1 MKTIIGVLFVFLV
14 FLSLSC
20 QRDSGVEPAGKQT
33 QKTSKTQKG
42 NTNLTDIAMHSSARM
57 VITQHFIDE
66 GYSEVILDHSY
77 TNNQFVWNGYPY
89 QSYYGDT
96 LRFRTLP
103 SDGECTFEIYTLFSW
118 GLFPPV
124 VPNTSF
130 GWPEIGIF
138 EVRKGWFDPDHMVN
152 FISWLAKPY
161 GSENGY
167 QDYTFSADCYH
178 PLLKDTVYVCKIGYS
193 AP

>member
-1 MKTIIGVLFVFLV
+1 MKTTIGVLLVLLV

-20 QRDSGVEPAGKQT
+20 QKDNGVESAGNIAHKNN
-33 QKTSKTQKG
+33 KTQKG
-42 NTNLTDIAMHSSARM
+42 NTNFTDIAMHSSVRM
-57 VITQHFIDE
+57 IITQHFIDE
-66 GYSEVILDHSY
+66 GYSEVILDHTY
-77 TNNQFVWNGYPY
+77 TNNQYVWNAPGY

-96 LRFRTLP
+96 LVFRTLP
-103 SDGECTFEIYTLFSW
+103 SSGDCSFEIYTLFAW
-118 GLFPPV
+118 GLFPAV

-130 GWPEIGIF
+130 GWPEIGVF
-138 EVRKGWFDPDHMVN
+138 EVHKGWYDANEMVN

-161 GSENGY
+161 GSQNGS
-167 QDYTFSADCYH
+167 QDYTFSTDCYH